1 MVEYIVIIL
10 VVIFLIGSVSFSM
23 PSKKSK
29 QIAQLRLDAVKLGFK
44 ISSLAYSNIS
54 FKSDDMSLAS
64 YQIKNLSNIKDAHFI
79 RDKDEFILYSPSKLK
94 YSNEYESLLLSI
106 RSLPESVIEII
117 FSEALIVFLWNENL
131 GVDELRRIDSDLK
144 KL

>member
-1 MVEYIVIIL
+1 MEYIVIIL

-117 FSEALIVFLWNENL
+117 FSEALIAFLWNENL
-131 GVDELRRIDSDLK
+131 GIDELRRIDSDLK

>member
-1 MVEYIVIIL
+1 MEYIVIIL

-44 ISSLAYSNIS
+44 ISSLVYSNIS

>member
-1 MVEYIVIIL
+1 MEYIVIIL
-10 VVIFLIGSVSFSM
+10 VIVFFIGSVSFSI
-23 PSKKSK
+23 PSKRSK
-29 QIAQLRLDAVKLGFK
+29 QIAQLRLDAIKLGFK

-54 FKSDDMSLAS
+54 FKSDDKSLAS
-64 YQIKNLSNIKDAHFI
+64 YQIKNLSNIKEAHFI
-79 RDKDEFILYSPSKLK
+79 KDKNEFILYSPSKLK

-117 FSEALIVFLWNENL
+117 FSEALIVFLWSENL
-131 GVDELRRIDSDLK
+131 GIDELRRIDSDLK

>member
-1 MVEYIVIIL
+1 MEYIVIIL
-10 VVIFLIGSVSFSM
+10 VVIFFIGSISFSM

-54 FKSDDMSLAS
+54 FKSNDMSLAS
-64 YQIKNLSNIKDAHFI
+64 YQIKNLSNIREAHFI

-94 YSNEYESLLLSI
+94 YSNEYESLLLNI

-117 FSEALIVFLWNENL
+117 FSDALIVFLWNENL
-131 GVDELRRIDSDLK
+131 GVNELRRIDSDLK

>member
-1 MVEYIVIIL
+1 MEYIVIIL

-106 RSLPESVIEII
+106 RSLPETVIEII

>member
-1 MVEYIVIIL
+1 MEYIVIIL

-64 YQIKNLSNIKDAHFI
+64 YQIKNLSNIKEAHFI

-94 YSNEYESLLLSI
+94 YSNEYKSLLLSI

>member
-1 MVEYIVIIL
+1 MEYIVIIL
-10 VVIFLIGSVSFSM
+10 VVIFLIGSISFSM

-44 ISSLAYSNIS
+44 ISSLAYSNIA

-64 YQIKNLSNIKDAHFI
+64 YQIKNLSNIREAHFI

-131 GVDELRRIDSDLK
+131 GIDELKRIDSDLK

>member
-1 MVEYIVIIL
+1 MEYIVIIL
-10 VVIFLIGSVSFSM
+10 VVIFLIGSISFSM

-64 YQIKNLSNIKDAHFI
+64 YQIKNLSDIREAHFI

-94 YSNEYESLLLSI
+94 YSNEYKSLLLSI

>member
-1 MVEYIVIIL
+1 MEYIVIIL
-10 VVIFLIGSVSFSM
+10 VVIFLIGSISFSM

-64 YQIKNLSNIKDAHFI
+64 YQIKNLSNIKEAHFI

-94 YSNEYESLLLSI
+94 YSNEYKSLLLSI

>member
-1 MVEYIVIIL
+1 MEYIVIIL
-10 VVIFLIGSVSFSM
+10 VVIFLIGSISFSM

-64 YQIKNLSNIKDAHFI
+64 YQIKNLSNIKEAHFI

>member
-1 MVEYIVIIL
+1 MEYIVIIL
-10 VVIFLIGSVSFSM
+10 VVIFLIGSISFSM

-64 YQIKNLSNIKDAHFI
+64 YQIKNLSNIREAHFI

-94 YSNEYESLLLSI
+94 YSNEYKSLLLSI

>member
-1 MVEYIVIIL
+1 VEYIVIIL

-94 YSNEYESLLLSI
+94 YSNEYKSLLLSI

>member
-1 MVEYIVIIL
+1 MEYIVIIL

-94 YSNEYESLLLSI
+94 YSNEYESLLLNI

>member
-1 MVEYIVIIL
+1 MEYIVIIL
-10 VVIFLIGSVSFSM
+10 VVIFFIGSISFSM

-54 FKSDDMSLAS
+54 FKSNDMSLAS
-64 YQIKNLSNIKDAHFI
+64 YQIKNLSNIREAHFI

-94 YSNEYESLLLSI
+94 YSNEYESLLLNI

-117 FSEALIVFLWNENL
+117 FSDALIVFLWNENL

>member
-1 MVEYIVIIL
+1 MEYIVIIL

-117 FSEALIVFLWNENL
+117 FSQALIVFLWSENL
-131 GVDELRRIDSDLK
+131 GIDELRRIDSDLK

>member
-1 MVEYIVIIL
+1 MEYIVIIL
-10 VVIFLIGSVSFSM
+10 VVIFLIGSISFSM

-94 YSNEYESLLLSI
+94 YSNEYKSLLLSI

>member
-1 MVEYIVIIL
+1 VEYIVIIL

-64 YQIKNLSNIKDAHFI
+64 YQIKNLSNIREAHFI

>member
-1 MVEYIVIIL
+1 MEYIVIIL

-94 YSNEYESLLLSI
+94 YSDEYESLLLSI
-106 RSLPESVIEII
+106 RSLPDSVIEII

>member
-1 MVEYIVIIL
+1 MEYIVIIL

-94 YSNEYESLLLSI
+94 YSDEYESLLLSI

-131 GVDELRRIDSDLK
+131 GIDELRRIDSDLK

>member
-1 MVEYIVIIL
+1 MEYIVIIL

-64 YQIKNLSNIKDAHFI
+64 YQIKNLSNIREAHFI

>member
-1 MVEYIVIIL
+1 MEYIVIIL

-54 FKSDDMSLAS
+54 FKSDDMRLAS

>member
-1 MVEYIVIIL
+1 MEYIVIIL
-10 VVIFLIGSVSFSM
+10 VVIFLIGSISFSM

-79 RDKDEFILYSPSKLK
+79 RDKDEFILYSPSRLK

-131 GVDELRRIDSDLK
+131 GIDELRRIDSDLK

>member
-1 MVEYIVIIL
+1 MEYIVIIL

-64 YQIKNLSNIKDAHFI
+64 YQIKNLSNIREAHFI

-94 YSNEYESLLLSI
+94 YSNEYKSLLLSI

>member
-1 MVEYIVIIL
+1 MEYIVIIL
-10 VVIFLIGSVSFSM
+10 VVIFLIGSISFSM

-131 GVDELRRIDSDLK
+131 GIDELRRIDSDLK